1 MNDKIIGLVM
11 IFGSLSIIGFLLFW
25 TILMPIIW
33 EDKWFQAYLGL
44 AITVFII
51 ITIALLFIAWI
62 GRIFLKNRA
71 PNEEIFDEQIEEYKK
86 SKE

>member
-1 MNDKIIGLVM
+1 MNDKMIGLVM

-25 TILMPIIW
+25 TIIMPIIW
-33 EDKWFQAYLGL
+33 EDRFFTAYLGL

-51 ITIALLFIAWI
+51 ISITLLFIAWV

-71 PNEEIFDEQIEEYKK
+71 PKEEVFDEQIEEYKK
-86 SKE
+86 TDD

>member
-11 IFGSLSIIGFLLFW
+11 IFGSLSIIGFLSYW
-25 TILMPIIW
+25 TIIMPILW
-33 EDKWFQAYLGL
+33 DDRLFDAYLGL

-51 ITIALLFIAWI
+51 VATALLFIAWV

-71 PNEEIFDEQIEEYKK
+71 PKEGVFDEQIEEYKK
-86 SKE
+86 TDD

>member
-11 IFGSLSIIGFLLFW
+11 IFGSLSIVGFLLFW
-25 TILMPIIW
+25 TTIMPIIW
-33 EDKWFQAYLGL
+33 EDRLFDAYLGL

-51 ITIALLFIAWI
+51 ISIALLFIAWV

-71 PNEEIFDEQIEEYKK
+71 PKDEVFDEQIEEYKK
-86 SKE
+86 TND

>member
-25 TILMPIIW
+25 TIIMPIIW
-33 EDKWFQAYLGL
+33 EDRLFDAYLGL

-51 ITIALLFIAWI
+51 VTTALLFIAWV

-71 PNEEIFDEQIEEYKK
+71 PKEGVFDEQIEEYKK
-86 SKE
+86 TND

>member
-11 IFGSLSIIGFLLFW
+11 IFGSLSIVGFLLFW
-25 TILMPIIW
+25 TIIMPIIR
-33 EDKWFQAYLGL
+33 EDRLFDAYLGL

-51 ITIALLFIAWI
+51 ISTALLFVAWV

-71 PNEEIFDEQIEEYKK
+71 PKDEVFDEQIEEYKK
-86 SKE
+86 TND